1 MSELILVTLPIGN
14 NKDLTFRA
22 HEVLEKETLVMAEDT
37 RVFREFCKHNGICIE
52 GKKIDS
58 FHDHSGDKKLNKVFQ
73 WLEKGNVI
81 LVSDAGSPVVSDPAY
96 PIVQEA
102 IEKGIKIRTTP
113 GVSSVTVALELSG
126 LPPSPFHF
134 HAFIPREKGKRQK
147 FSQALKSSYGTHI
160 FFEGVSRVEGT
171 MDILS
176 KDYPNEKFCIAREL
190 TKDFETIHRFRGNE
204 WDLIKKDVTFKG
216 EFVILANI
224 SQEGT
229 VALSPEVSELALDI
243 SKNGVHPKK
252 LSKLLS
258 HLTGIPTKEIY
269 QNLQKK

>member
-22 HEVLEKETLVMAEDT
+22 KEVLEKETLVMAEDT
-37 RVFREFCKHNGICIE
+37 RVFREFCKHNDISVD
-52 GKKIDS
+52 GKKVDS

-73 WLEKGNVI
+73 WLDKGNVV
-81 LVSDAGSPVVSDPAY
+81 LVSDAGSPIVSDPAY

-102 IEKGIKIRTTP
+102 IERGVKISSAP

-147 FSQALKSSYGTHI
+147 FSESLASSYGTHI

-171 MDILS
+171 IDILS
-176 KDYPNEKFCIAREL
+176 KNYPSEKFCIAREL
-190 TKDFETIHRFRGNE
+190 TKDFESVYRFKGHE
-204 WDLIKKDVTFKG
+204 WESLKEEVTFKG
-216 EFVILANI
+216 EFVILVNM
-224 SQEGT
+224 SQDGAAT
-229 VALSPEVSELALDI
+229 LTPEVMELACEIAD
-243 SKNGVHPKK
+243 NGVHPKK

-258 HLTGIPTKEIY
+258 HLTGKSTKEIY

>member
-22 HEVLEKETLVMAEDT
+22 KEILEKEMLVMAEDT
-37 RVFREFCKHNGICIE
+37 RVFREFCKHNEITIE
-52 GKKIDS
+52 GKKVDS
-58 FHDHSGDKKLNKVFQ
+58 FHDHSGDKKREKVFQ
-73 WLEKGNVI
+73 WLAKGNVV

-102 IEKGIKIRTTP
+102 ISRGIKISTAP

-147 FSQALKSSYGTHI
+147 FSESISSSYGTHI

-176 KDYPNEKFCIAREL
+176 KHYPEEKFCIAREL
-190 TKDFETIHRFRGNE
+190 TKDFESIYRFKGQE
-204 WDLIKKDVTFKG
+204 WESIKSEVTFKG
-216 EFVILANI
+216 EFVILVNI
-224 SQEGT
+224 SQD
-229 VALSPEVSELALDI
+229 VSIALSPEVMELANEI
-243 SKNGVHPKK
+243 AQKGVHPKK

-258 HLTGIPTKEIY
+258 YLTGKPAKEIY
-269 QNLQKK
+269 TNLQNK